1 MKVEVHEGVDARE
14 RARLMRGLLWVAMRC
29 LRRRRRVLMPLWEC
43 FVGKER
49 RKPMVVDA
57 LGICMCVLVVMV
69 VGS

>member
-1 MKVEVHEGVDARE
+1 
-14 RARLMRGLLWVAMRC
+14 
-29 LRRRRRVLMPLWEC
+29 MPLWEC